1 MNFLREKIRNFLLES
16 YYQETLDF
24 ILDKIS
30 KHGLN
35 SLNDFE
41 NSILKNMSENKVFI
55 NSDKDLVFY
64 FLDFHLGSPESI
76 PYNMDKLSKK
86 ASGIYFLDKN
96 KNGIFDLEIESEVLG
111 IKKENNI
118 LYINY
123 ELIKLLDKNFKIS
136 ENNAKEFLVMWL
148 KSKKN
153 IKVNK
158 SLYFF

>member
-1 MNFLREKIRNFLLES
+1 
-16 YYQETLDF
+16 
-24 ILDKIS
+24 
-30 KHGLN
+30 
-35 SLNDFE
+35 
-41 NSILKNMSENKVFI
+41 MSENKVFI